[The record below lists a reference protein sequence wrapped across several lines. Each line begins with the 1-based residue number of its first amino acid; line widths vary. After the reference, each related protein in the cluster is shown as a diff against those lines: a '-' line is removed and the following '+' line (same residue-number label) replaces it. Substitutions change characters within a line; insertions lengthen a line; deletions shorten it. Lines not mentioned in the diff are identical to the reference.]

1 MDRVPNDVVGAPV
14 SPVNTPVRNGRAGSR
29 RILGIDFFNGEAR
42 EAIERIRRGGLL
54 VVPAAPALIN
64 LPGDRAYRRALLQ
77 ADLAIADSA
86 FMVLVWNLLERDRIR
101 RLSGLEYFSR
111 LVEDPEFRRDGA
123 AFYVM
128 ASEES
133 ARKNIA
139 WLRCQGISVEKNQV
153 YIAPM
158 YAKGINDPVLLD
170 RISALRPKHVVIT
183 VGGGV
188 QERLGLYLKLSLDY
202 LPAIH
207 CIGAAIAFK
216 SGDQVAIPP
225 LADKLG
231 LGWLLRCLWRPKSYV
246 PRYWSARKLA
256 WLLLNYRA
264 ELPPME
270 IPDAPDAP
278 EVADSERSSTFV
290 A

>member
-1 MDRVPNDVVGAPV
+1 MTAINKARL
-14 SPVNTPVRNGRAGSR
+14 NGRARADCR

-42 EAIERIRRGGLL
+42 AAIDLVRSGGLL
-54 VVPAAPALIN
+54 VVPAAPALVN
-64 LPGDRAYRRALLQ
+64 LPSDREYRRALLQ
-77 ADLAIADSA
+77 ADVAIADSA
-86 FMVLVWNLLERDRIR
+86 FMVLLWNLLQGDNVR

-111 LVEDPEFRRDGA
+111 LVEDPEFRQDGA
-123 AFYVM
+123 VLYVM

-133 ARKNIA
+133 SRKNVA
-139 WLRCQGISVEKNQV
+139 WLETQGIRVKSNQV
-153 YIAPM
+153 YIAPV
-158 YAKGINDPVLLD
+158 YSKGIKDPALVD

-188 QERLGLYLKLSLDY
+188 QERLGLYLKLALDY
-202 LPAIH
+202 FPAIH

-216 SGDQVAIPP
+216 SGDQVAIPL
-225 LADKLG
+225 LADRLG
-231 LGWLLRCLWRPKSYV
+231 MGWLLRCVWRPKSYV

-264 ELPPME
+264 ELPP
-270 IPDAPDAP
+270 IRVPDIA
-278 EVADSERSSTFV
+278 EVADVERSSPVADADRSSTFV